1 MSTLSQ
7 RLIAHERRSAA
18 DAGEAARAAF
28 LVCDRLRRPLC
39 VLAGIAGYRALLAR
53 SLALARARAPWLV
66 EVKIAPDAALD
77 FPPEAAARLA
87 PAEFERGGA
96 LLVSEFLGLLSVLI
110 GDTLTLRLVS
120 NAWPDLQPPPSE
132 TEMDHHE

>member
-28 LVCDRLRRPLC
+28 LVCERLRRPLC
-39 VLAGIAGYRALLAR
+39 VLAGVAGYRALLAR
-53 SLALARARAPWLV
+53 SLALARVRFPWLS

-77 FPPEAAARLA
+77 FPSETAALLA
-87 PAEFERGGA
+87 PGEIERGGS
-96 LLVSEFLGLLSVLI
+96 LLVAELLGLLSVLI
-110 GDTLTLRLVS
+110 GDTLTLRLVR

-132 TEMDHHE
+132 TEMDPS